1 MSFLPSCCLMAC
13 PKKNGPCHT
22 FYKKYFLSAVEKN
35 NKRREEVFF
44 QSLA

>member
-1 MSFLPSCCLMAC
+1 MLLDGLPQEECS
-13 PKKNGPCHT
+13 CHT

>member
-13 PKKNGPCHT
+13 PKKNVLAIPSI
-22 FYKKYFLSAVEKN
+22 KKYFLSAVEKN